1 MQARFPNVI
10 IFIDFLR
17 VISDVNGCHSS
28 KIELKFYI
36 YQQMFIFMDD
46 KKGEEEIIW
55 NLDMSSINLPNFF
68 QDRRNQPGLEGN
80 RHQPPDF
87 VSKQNHFR

>member
-46 KKGEEEIIW
+46 KKGEEEII
-55 NLDMSSINLPNFF
+55 
-68 QDRRNQPGLEGN
+68 
-80 RHQPPDF
+80 
-87 VSKQNHFR
+87 